1 MHFCFYSTTMVIIRM
16 DELNPVTRTRL
27 LLERLGL
34 WDSHQETQMRKSA
47 RKAVLK
53 ELSAAERRKKPP
65 MSELFND
72 VYHELPESLKRQQ
85 QELKDHLAKYKDKY
99 NLGRFCFLIH
109 IHQYA

>member
-1 MHFCFYSTTMVIIRM
+1 MQLSRM

-34 WDSHQETQMRKSA
+34 WDSAQETQMRKSA

-65 MSELFND
+65 MTELFND
-72 VYHELPESLKRQQ
+72 VYHELPESLNRQQ

-99 NLGRFCFLIH
+99 NLCRFCFLIH